1 MTVLKTR
8 ILIGSAMLALFFS
21 ILYLDHFFSTD
32 IFIALISLFI
42 GSVGL
47 LEFYKMARG
56 EGVSPFRISGLIC
69 GILIFLNVWL
79 SVRGEQTDSFNLL
92 NTGILVIL
100 LFIVFLVQ
108 GFRGNLS
115 EALKN
120 ISVTILGV
128 LYVFFL
134 LSFSMALY
142 HIPGGNGVFDFLFV
156 VLISKVAD
164 IGGYLFGRKY
174 GKHKLSP
181 NISPKKSVEGL
192 IFGLVLSVVVA
203 WVLCSLTGKWIV
215 SWQWITP
222 FALIVSMAGVFGDLA
237 ESLLKRGVNVKDSG
251 NYIPEFGGVLDV
263 IDSLLVSVPVAYY
276 LLVLF
281 KF

>member
-8 ILIGSAMLALFFS
+8 ILIGSAMLALFFG
-21 ILYLDHFFSTD
+21 ILYLDHLFKTD
-32 IFIALISLFI
+32 IFIALVSLFI

-47 LEFYKMARG
+47 LEFYKMAKA
-56 EGVSPFRISGLIC
+56 EGVSPFRVSGLIC
-69 GILIFLNVWL
+69 GIIIFVNVWL
-79 SVRGEQTDSFNLL
+79 SVRGKQTANCNLL
-92 NTGILVIL
+92 NTGTLVIL
-100 LFIVFLVQ
+100 LFLVFFVQ
-108 GFRGNLS
+108 GFRGNLN

-174 GKHKLSP
+174 GKRKLSAT
-181 NISPKKSVEGL
+181 ISPKKSVEGL
-192 IFGLVLSVVVA
+192 IFGLVLSVIVA
-203 WVLCSLTGKWIV
+203 WVLCILTGKWIV

-222 FALIVSMAGVFGDLA
+222 FTLVVSTAGVFGDLA
-237 ESLLKRGVNVKDSG
+237 ESLLKRGVKVKDSG
-251 NYIPEFGGVLDV
+251 SYIPEFGGVLDV
-263 IDSLLVSVPVAYY
+263 IDSLLVSIPVAYY
-276 LLVLF
+276 LL